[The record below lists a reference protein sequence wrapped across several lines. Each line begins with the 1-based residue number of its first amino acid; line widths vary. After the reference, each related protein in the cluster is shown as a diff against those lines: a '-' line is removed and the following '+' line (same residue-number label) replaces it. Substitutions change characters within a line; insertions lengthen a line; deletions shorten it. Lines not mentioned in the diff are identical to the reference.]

1 MPQMQKGEIQEN
13 MDTVADNDTQ
23 IPDFVRDLLNPIST
37 DSPVGNESST
47 DEEYFRLEMEI
58 GKPSPN
64 YKVAIELASSILQE
78 KSKDLRVASWLCFAW
93 YRDEKIPGLKNGLL
107 LLFELLNTFRDK
119 LYPENIVHRAK
130 ALQLLNSSRF
140 VKILEKEEPKKED
153 APLILDIGTILDQ
166 LIAVSAE
173 QFPENPPD
181 LKALSETVSSHAETA
196 QKLIKEKPSEPE
208 KKPAETKE
216 IDSPKKE
223 DTQTPP
229 GEENPKPEQPKPAEI
244 PAADVTVGVT
254 EISVSSDSEAR
265 SAIKKVLNHYFKL
278 DADDERKYSTFLY
291 GISRS
296 LIWSDLAFP
305 PHKDSVSQLPPP
317 DSEIKTTLESWFTN
331 KEWKKLVSAVEVNVL
346 NEDSTFK
353 YWLTA
358 QKYVADALENIGGQ
372 ATKAAEEIKFQLA
385 MLLRRLPNME
395 NLKFNDD
402 MPFADDKTL
411 EWINEE
417 VNSNMHG
424 NESQDM
430 ILPPILG
437 EDYAPI
443 NKEYEDACAELP
455 DKFGENME
463 KMQRGIAADT
473 RRKGKFLR
481 TLNLANF
488 LIQAKKFELAKVH
501 LVKLVEKIEAYQLA
515 EWEPALCTSTWE
527 STYLINV
534 KLIEK
539 EKNEDEI
546 DSLNKQQSDLFAKIG
561 NYNGLLALKLA
572 KRKIK
577 KGE

>member
-13 MDTVADNDTQ
+13 MTTVADNDIQ
-23 IPDFVRDLLNPIST
+23 IPDFVQDLLNPIST
-37 DSPVGNESST
+37 DSPTGNESST
-47 DEEYFRLEMEI
+47 DEEYFRLEMEM
-58 GKPSPN
+58 GKPLPN
-64 YKVAIELASSILQE
+64 YKVAIEMATSILQE

-119 LYPENIVHRAK
+119 LYPENIIHRAK

-153 APLILDIGTILDQ
+153 AQLILDIGVVLDQ
-166 LIAVSAE
+166 LIAASAE
-173 QFPENPPD
+173 RFPENPPD
-181 LKALSETVSSHAETA
+181 LKELSQTVSSHAETA
-196 QKLIKEKPSEPE
+196 QELIEEKPSEPE
-208 KKPAETKE
+208 TEEIET
-216 IDSPKKE
+216 PKKE

-229 GEENPKPEQPKPAEI
+229 EEESPKPEQPKSAEI
-244 PAADVTVGVT
+244 PATDVTVGVT
-254 EISVSSDSEAR
+254 EISVSSDSEAK
-265 SAIKKVLNHYFKL
+265 SAIKKVLYHYFKL
-278 DADDERKYSTFLY
+278 DADDERKYATFLY

-296 LIWSDLAFP
+296 LIWSDLALP

-317 DSEIKTTLESWFTN
+317 DSGIKTTLDSWFTN
-331 KEWKKLVSAVEVNVL
+331 KEWKKLVSAVEVNLL

-358 QKYVADALENIGGQ
+358 QRYVADALENIGGQ
-372 ATKAAEEIKFQLA
+372 ATKVAEEIKFQLA
-385 MLLRRLPNME
+385 NLLRRLPNIE

-402 MPFADDKTL
+402 MPFADDRTL
-411 EWINEE
+411 EWINED
-417 VNSNMHG
+417 VKSNMQG
-424 NESQDM
+424 DKSQDM

-501 LVKLVEKIEAYQLA
+501 LSKLVEKIEAYQLA

>member
-13 MDTVADNDTQ
+13 MTTVADNDIQ
-23 IPDFVRDLLNPIST
+23 IPDFVQDLLNPIST
-37 DSPVGNESST
+37 DSPTGNESST
-47 DEEYFRLEMEI
+47 DEEYFRLEMEM
-58 GKPSPN
+58 GKPLPN
-64 YKVAIELASSILQE
+64 YKVAIEMATSILQE

-119 LYPENIVHRAK
+119 LYPENIIHRAK

-153 APLILDIGTILDQ
+153 AQFILDIGVVLDQ
-166 LIAVSAE
+166 LIAASAE
-173 QFPENPPD
+173 RFPENPPD
-181 LKALSETVSSHAETA
+181 LKELSQTVSSHAETA
-196 QKLIKEKPSEPE
+196 QELIEEKPSEPE
-208 KKPAETKE
+208 TEEIET
-216 IDSPKKE
+216 PKKE

-229 GEENPKPEQPKPAEI
+229 EEESPKPEQPKSAEI
-244 PAADVTVGVT
+244 PATDVTVGVT
-254 EISVSSDSEAR
+254 EISVSSDSEAK
-265 SAIKKVLNHYFKL
+265 SAIKKVLYHYFKL
-278 DADDERKYSTFLY
+278 DADDERKYATFLY

-296 LIWSDLAFP
+296 LIWSDLALP

-317 DSEIKTTLESWFTN
+317 DSGIKTTLDSWFTN
-331 KEWKKLVSAVEVNVL
+331 KEWKKLVSAVEVNLL

-358 QKYVADALENIGGQ
+358 QRYVADALENIGGQ
-372 ATKAAEEIKFQLA
+372 ATKVAEEIKFQLA
-385 MLLRRLPNME
+385 NLLRRLPNIE

-402 MPFADDKTL
+402 MPFADDRTL
-411 EWINEE
+411 EWINED
-417 VNSNMHG
+417 VKSNMQG
-424 NESQDM
+424 DKSQDM

-501 LVKLVEKIEAYQLA
+501 LSKLVEKIEAYQLA